1 MLREHMTTAIAGKE
15 VNITRII
22 KAPRV
27 LVWRAWTDPVQV
39 AAWWGPQGF
48 TNPHCVWDA
57 RPGGAILVHMRGP
70 KDSPFDFVMPMK
82 GKFHEVVAPERLVL
96 TSTAMEDDDGVAQLE
111 THNTI
116 TLQEHAEG
124 TKLSVHAVVVKVMP
138 AAQNAINGMQ
148 AGWMQSLEK
157 LDAFMG
163 EQA

>member
-1 MLREHMTTAIAGKE
+1 
-15 VNITRII
+15 
-22 KAPRV
+22 
-27 LVWRAWTDPVQV
+27 V

-70 KDSPFDFVMPMK
+70 KGSPFDFVMPMK
-82 GKFHEVVAPERLVL
+82 GTFHEVVAPERLVF
-96 TSTAMEDDDGVAQLE
+96 TSTAMEDDEGVAQLE

-116 TLQEHAEG
+116 TLQQHAEG

-138 AAQNAINGMQ
+138 AAQNAINGME
-148 AGWMQSLEK
+148 AGWTQSLEK
-157 LDAFMG
+157 LTVFIG